1 MEGVLTA
8 YRAYVGMFTSVQQ
21 LLAELAYE
29 RADLFDFL
37 MQASKSHS
45 VSLSSSLDDLGDGL
59 LGGRPAPDVSCDDG
73 STDAPC
79 ASLGRVRPLSR
90 LNE

>member
-1 MEGVLTA
+1 MTA

-29 RADLFDFL
+29 RSDLFDFL

-45 VSLSSSLDDLGDGL
+45 VSLSSSLDDDLGDGL
-59 LGGRPAPDVSCDDG
+59 PGGRPAPDVSCDDG
-73 STDAPC
+73 STDAPS